1 MFKVR
6 ERFQTVTVYSQ
17 HDLDCALREL
27 MDVEIHLQGDVFEI
41 SAENLC
47 SVTLVGSEERRT
59 TLILIGEPELSAKMD
74 NDHLVQQFYL
84 SNFTNSIFVNVSL
97 TANEPI
103 ELLFESKANIDANW
117 NVYYDLTK
125 LEVLSLNDDK
135 SNGPIR
141 IEQVRKK
148 PDTARLLVEHQ
159 AY

>member
-1 MFKVR
+1 
-6 ERFQTVTVYSQ
+6 
-17 HDLDCALREL
+17 
-27 MDVEIHLQGDVFEI
+27 MDVEIHLQGDVFEVY
-41 SAENLC
+41 AENLC
-47 SVTLVGSEERRT
+47 SVTLVGSEERQT

-74 NDHLVQQFYL
+74 NDLVVQQFYL
-84 SNFTNSIFVNVSL
+84 SNFTNSTFVNVSL
-97 TANEPI
+97 TANEPT

-135 SNGPIR
+135 SNCPIR
-141 IEQVRKK
+141 IDQVRKK

>member
-6 ERFQTVTVYSQ
+6 ERFQTVTVYNQ

-59 TLILIGEPELSAKMD
+59 TLILIGEPELSSKMD
-74 NDHLVQQFYL
+74 NEHVVQQFYL
-84 SNFTNSIFVNVSL
+84 SNFTNSTFVNVSL
-97 TANEPI
+97 TANEPT

-135 SNGPIR
+135 SNGPIH
-141 IEQVRKK
+141 IDQVRKK